1 MDHVL
6 GRSEV
11 WGVRGNLGD
20 KAVKFRPVRYDK
32 RTFPPDMNE
41 GAKRRIA
48 TPACRG
54 DRGVHFVDLVR
65 CPIPVGEYFV
75 SVFLGGYIN
84 GALMNMVVYTFPFSG
99 G

>member
-1 MDHVL
+1 MEHVL

-20 KAVKFRPVRYDK
+20 KAVNFCPVRYDK

-54 DRGVHFVDLVR
+54 D
-65 CPIPVGEYFV
+65 
-75 SVFLGGYIN
+75 
-84 GALMNMVVYTFPFSG
+84 
-99 G
+99 